1 MLILCVL
8 VNIFEDELEGPSAAT
23 SISEAGEGSSAF
35 LVRFLLVASAIF
47 AWKIKMVKVLDTLL

>member
-23 SISEAGEGSSAF
+23 SISAEAGEGSSAF

-47 AWKIKMVKVLDTLL
+47 AWKKKRKNII